1 MKKITQLLTK
11 TLSSKKLI
19 TTIFNPLSEQDKSL
33 PTRITQYIL
42 HGDELDV
49 LVDFDKL
56 CQIPNNAVKI
66 YELLKRPSE
75 FYCSRHYYR
84 IDSGIDPLL
93 KARINIYKSW
103 TDIYTPEQIIRL
115 ARVFATLFDHLHFIK
130 RINEQIPS
138 WFIYLLYDGLITTL
152 PSYDDCQ
159 NENGIIERENWSVQQ
174 LHQFLEIEQEGLG
187 EKLLFAIFDRQ
198 NIPVIRVGLFKHFNR
213 LNGLLS
219 YIQERIELF
228 KQLPSLG

>member
-1 MKKITQLLTK
+1 MKKIKQLLTK

-19 TTIFNPLSEQDKSL
+19 TAIFKPLSEQDKSL

-56 CQIPNNAVKI
+56 CQIPNKANDL
-66 YELLKRPSE
+66 YELLQSP
-75 FYCSRHYYR
+75 
-84 IDSGIDPLL
+84 SGIYRSRFYYFSYEKLHPSL
-93 KARINIYKSW
+93 KARIDVYKSW
-103 TDIYTPEQIIRL
+103 TDNYTPEQIIRF
-115 ARVFATLFDHLHFIK
+115 ARVFATLIDHLHFIK

-174 LHQFLEIEQEGLG
+174 LHLTNFHVQ
-187 EKLLFAIFDRQ
+187 
-198 NIPVIRVGLFKHFNR
+198 
-213 LNGLLS
+213 
-219 YIQERIELF
+219 
-228 KQLPSLG
+228 